1 MEKTR
6 LELFDLVWQ
15 KPMTH
20 LSKELG
26 LSDVGLRKICVKF
39 GIPLPARGYWSRLQ
53 HGRQDP
59 KPEIEF
65 EKHNPLIQLPDE
77 STAQSRE
84 QMSLMRKLS
93 KKAAEE
99 IAPVVRTVQ
108 QLKDPRCIKT
118 YQAIQERIRELEK
131 KTGQRYDE
139 YKLSSRSF
147 PPKKVFDLALF
158 RPRSQQIPITATIDN
173 ALRAVCIADVVLERL
188 AFMGIRVELK
198 DVNDARVTEMRAIKG
213 EQSLEFRFW
222 EPTTRSARTNA
233 ITSLERLF
241 ELYSFGGDTI
251 MLPRHILTVQ
261 LDGRFGTTVIQDK
274 VSVKLEQQ
282 IDVIVEK
289 IDHKLDA
296 KAKAHLE
303 HLAWEK
309 EYERKR
315 EIRIHNQ
322 RVTADRARQLQVAIK
337 ESKDFEKLI
346 RLKRYLKQL
355 SIAIEKLPEDQKAFG
370 QAWMRMIRVE
380 RKELNPIATRLAAFR
395 DLASDD
401 ETVGKEYW
409 GLDYLDED
417 ADPEF
422 EEVFSDELETW

>member
-39 GIPLPARGYWSRLQ
+39 GIPLPARGYWARLQ

-65 EKHNPLIQLPDE
+65 ENHNPLIQLPDE
-77 STAQSRE
+77 TTAESRE

-99 IAPVVRTVQ
+99 VAPVIRTVQ
-108 QLKDPRCIKT
+108 QLKDSRCIKT
-118 YQAIQERIRELEK
+118 YQAIQARISELEK
-131 KTGQRYDE
+131 KTGQKYDD
-139 YKLSSRSF
+139 YKRSSRSF
-147 PPKKVFDLALF
+147 PPKKVYDLALF

-173 ALRAVCIADVVLERL
+173 AIRAVCIADVVLERL
-188 AFMGIRVELK
+188 VSMGIRVELK
-198 DVNDARVTEMRAIKG
+198 DVNDARVTEMCAIKG

-222 EPTTRSARTNA
+222 EPTTRSTRTNA

-241 ELYSFGGDTI
+241 ELYSYGGDTI
-251 MLPRHILTVQ
+251 MLPRHKLTVQ

-274 VSVKLEQQ
+274 ASVKLEQQ
-282 IDVIVEK
+282 IDLIIEK
-289 IDHKLDA
+289 IVQKLDA
-296 KAKAHLE
+296 KAKAHIE

-309 EYERKR
+309 EYERKKA
-315 EIRIHNQ
+315 IRIHNT
-322 RVTADRARQLQVAIK
+322 RVTEDRARQLQVAIN

-355 SIAIEKLPEDQKAFG
+355 SLAIEKLPPEQKVYG
-370 QAWMRMIRVE
+370 RAWMQMIRQARNE
-380 RKELNPIATRLAAFR
+380 INPIATRLAAFR

-401 ETVGKEYW
+401 ESVEREYW
-409 GLDYLDED
+409 GLEYLDED
-417 ADPEF
+417 ADPDF
-422 EEVFSDELETW
+422 EEVFSDELDSW